1 MFIIKRFRDEK
12 IVKFV
17 VSFLLCVL
25 FLLSSLSVLADEEPT
40 TVLSPPATQFTMFS
54 EQQTELPSEQIT
66 DVATQPTMV
75 SEQQTELPSEQITDV
90 ATQPIVST
98 QSATASEQQTE
109 LPSEQITDFI
119 LTDSFT
125 SSDYQLITVILL
137 LVLIFVFLLKFIL

>member
-25 FLLSSLSVLADEEPT
+25 FLLSSLSVFADEEPT
-40 TVLSPPATQFTMFS
+40 ATQPTTVS
-54 EQQTELPSEQIT
+54 EQQTELQSEQIT
-66 DVATQPTMV
+66 DVAIQPT
-75 SEQQTELPSEQITDV
+75 
-90 ATQPIVST
+90 IV
-98 QSATASEQQTE
+98 SEQQTE

-125 SSDYQLITVILL
+125 SSDYQLIIVILL
-137 LVLIFVFLLKFIL
+137 FVLIFVLLLKFIL

>member
-1 MFIIKRFRDEK
+1 MFIIKRFQKEK

-25 FLLSSLSVLADEEPT
+25 FLLSSLSVFADEELT
-40 TVLSPPATQFTMFS
+40 AATQST
-54 EQQTELPSEQIT
+54 T
-66 DVATQPTMV
+66 V
-75 SEQQTELPSEQITDV
+75 SEQQTELQSEQITDV
-90 ATQPIVST
+90 VTQPTVST
-98 QSATASEQQTE
+98 QPMTASEQQTE

-119 LTDSFT
+119 SLTDSFT

>member
-75 SEQQTELPSEQITDV
+75 SEQQTELPSEQITD
-90 ATQPIVST
+90 
-98 QSATASEQQTE
+98 
-109 LPSEQITDFI
+109 FI

>member
-1 MFIIKRFRDEK
+1 MFIIKRFQKEK

-17 VSFLLCVL
+17 VSFLFCVL

-40 TVLSPPATQFTMFS
+40 TVLSLPATQFTMFS

-66 DVATQPTMV
+66 DVATQPT
-75 SEQQTELPSEQITDV
+75 
-90 ATQPIVST
+90 VST

-119 LTDSFT
+119 SLTDSFT